1 MVGVYKQNISHV
13 KNVVFLEIKCVL
25 GRNINIGTAKHTSL
39 PFFFKAD
46 RLKKNR
52 NDNSYLGKSAFCEH
66 ILQYNTI
73 K

>member
-46 RLKKNR
+46 RLKKNQ
-52 NDNSYLGKSAFCEH
+52 K
-66 ILQYNTI
+66 
-73 K
+73 